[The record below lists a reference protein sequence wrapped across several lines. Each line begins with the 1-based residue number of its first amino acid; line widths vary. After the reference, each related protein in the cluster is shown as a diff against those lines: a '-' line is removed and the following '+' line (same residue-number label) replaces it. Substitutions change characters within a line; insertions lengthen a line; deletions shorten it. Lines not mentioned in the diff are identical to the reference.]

1 MLLRHGVPKS
11 RQCSREK
18 VVSTKLQER
27 ASEEAP
33 VVGGSSHTAA
43 AVASEL
49 LLSKLTSLSGVLSV
63 TQQINLLNLLEK

>member
-1 MLLRHGVPKS
+1 MECFYAMSCPKAGNVAGKRLY
-11 RQCSREK
+11 RQNCR
-18 VVSTKLQER
+18 
-27 ASEEAP
+27 SEEAP